1 MTFPIE
7 NEGTIRRRMLSICND
22 HGRKVVDIAR
32 ELAQMLDSLAEGKHK
47 EAKTH
52 YDQMLKMMEEV
63 DKLKATLLSE
73 VASVGTLLIN
83 REDFLRLIFQVSEIA
98 DNAEAVAFRLD
109 GIMTKRWK
117 VDSKQMKAIASLMG
131 LVLEEMVRLRD
142 TMMSLNINP
151 DKALQLSK
159 SVEAVE
165 RRVDSEQRSL
175 DLEILSS
182 KSPIQSILILR
193 DIVQHLERMAD
204 IGLDVVDLVRVIAVV
219 G

>member
-1 MTFPIE
+1 
-7 NEGTIRRRMLSICND
+7 MLSICND

-32 ELAQMLDSLAEGKHK
+32 ELAQMLDSLAEGKDK

-52 YDQMLKMMEEV
+52 YNQILKMMEEV
-63 DKLKATLLSE
+63 DKLKTTLLSE

-109 GIMTKRWK
+109 GVMTKRWK
-117 VDSKQMKAIASLMG
+117 VDNKHMKAIASLMG
-131 LVLEEMVRLRD
+131 MVLEEMVRLRD
-142 TMMSLNINP
+142 TMMTLNLNP
-151 DKALQLSK
+151 DKAMQLSK
-159 SVEAVE
+159 SVEAAE
-165 RRVDSEQRSL
+165 RKVDSEQRSL
-175 DLEILSS
+175 DLDILSS
-182 KSPIQSILILR
+182 RSSIQSILILR

-204 IGLDVVDLVRVIAVV
+204 MGLDVVDLIRVIAVV

>member
-1 MTFPIE
+1 
-7 NEGTIRRRMLSICND
+7 MLNICND
-22 HGRKVVDIAR
+22 HGRKVVDIVR
-32 ELAQMLDSLAEGKHK
+32 ELAQMLDSLAEGKDK

-52 YDQMLKMMEEV
+52 YNQMLKMMEEV
-63 DKLKATLLSE
+63 DKLKTTLLSE

-109 GIMTKRWK
+109 GVMMKRWK
-117 VDSKQMKAIASLMG
+117 VDNKQMRAIASLMG

-142 TMMSLNINP
+142 TMMSLNLNP
-151 DKALQLSK
+151 EKAMQLSK
-159 SVEAVE
+159 SVEAAE
-165 RRVDSEQRSL
+165 RKVDSQQRSL
-175 DLEILSS
+175 DMDILSS
-182 KSPIQSILILR
+182 KTSIQSILILR

-204 IGLDVVDLVRVIAVV
+204 MGLDVVDLIRVISVV